1 MTLSTKHLVRDI
13 AIETDLY
20 EVKEHFDPALSKG
33 YKNYFDVY
41 VRKTGAFFG
50 SDARPLI
57 NDSVITIDLVP
68 YNVVDMGKWKE
79 AS

>member
-50 SDARPLI
+50 SDAMPLT
-57 NDSVITIDLVP
+57 NDSVITVDLVP
-68 YNVVDMGKWKE
+68 YNVVGMGEWKE